1 MKFEGVIPALVTPIK
16 EGKLDVPS
24 LEKLINDLLAEGAD
38 GFYVGGGT
46 GEGITISAALHKD
59 VTRESIRIVAHR
71 VPVIVHVARM
81 NYEEMIDLAKHA
93 EAMGAD
99 GLSAIPPIFYPYNEN
114 EIYAYYK
121 RLCETVNIPVMIYN
135 SPLAGVN
142 FSLDLLERLFKIPNL
157 TAIKWTNYNYY
168 TVLQFKARVPEAN
181 VINGPDELAML
192 GFAAGCDGCIGTTYN
207 IQLSRI
213 KGIYNAVKEGRVEDA
228 LRLQT
233 EADKIIAVLCSVNAL
248 KATKIVLKKRGY
260 GPVEQVFPF
269 LPLSEE
275 EEEKLFAALREAGLE
290 NV

>member
-16 EGKLDVPS
+16 DGKLDVPN
-24 LEKLINDLLAEGAD
+24 LEKLIEDLLAEGAD

-46 GEGITISAALHKD
+46 GEGVTISFDLHKE
-59 VTRESIRIVAHR
+59 VTKEAIRITAHR
-71 VPVIVHVARM
+71 VPVIVHVARI
-81 NYEEMIDLAKHA
+81 NYEEMIALAKHA

-99 GLSAIPPIFYPYNEN
+99 CVSAVPPFFYPYNEK

-121 RLCETVNIPVMIYN
+121 GLCDSVKIPVMIYN
-135 SPLAGVN
+135 SPLAAVN
-142 FSLDLLERLFKIPNL
+142 LSLDLLEELFKIPNL

-168 TVLQFKARVPEAN
+168 TVFQFKARVPDAN

-192 GFAAGCDGCIGTTYN
+192 GLAAGCDGCIGTTYN
-207 IQLSRI
+207 IQFSRI
-213 KGIYNAVKEGRVEDA
+213 KAIYNAVKEGRVEDA
-228 LRLQT
+228 RRLQA

-269 LPLSEE
+269 LPLSEA